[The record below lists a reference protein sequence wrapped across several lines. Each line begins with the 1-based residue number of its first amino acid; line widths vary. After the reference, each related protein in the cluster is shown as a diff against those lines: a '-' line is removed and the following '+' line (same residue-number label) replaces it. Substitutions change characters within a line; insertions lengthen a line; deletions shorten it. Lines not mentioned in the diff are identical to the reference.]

1 MPREVTE
8 DAGKVLAEA
17 VQLIGMAKFTGK
29 ADEARVPQML
39 AEFEWKMHTAV
50 VQATTDYASSGLSVD
65 PRLLQPHMPVVSI
78 RSGPSSRK
86 SAAAA
91 QEREERPTNALVE
104 FQDRAHRSVFTRR
117 GSLIRDESTAVGW
130 GVAL

>member
-1 MPREVTE
+1 MCPILELDQGV
-8 DAGKVLAEA
+8 GGPL
-17 VQLIGMAKFTGK
+17 L
-29 ADEARVPQML
+29 P
-39 AEFEWKMHTAV
+39 
-50 VQATTDYASSGLSVD
+50 
-65 PRLLQPHMPVVSI
+65 LLQPHMPVVSI

-104 FQDRAHRSVFTRR
+104 FQDRAHRSVFTQR
-117 GSLIRDESTAVGW
+117 GSLIRDESTTVDW